1 MDEKPPAFTVTDR
14 RKFTFEGDLRD
25 GEIAPSENQ
34 TAKNSEPR
42 ATASEP
48 AAETAP
54 KAAKVVS
61 MPRREPE
68 AAEDTVPEPS
78 AALHEAAFGSEAE
91 EEPPAPITAEESA
104 EQHAA
109 YQASSQQLDDMLK
122 QANPGM
128 QASGPV
134 VFDHVVQSIYL
145 SAMIAMGAGTEPGQ
159 KPRIDI
165 LGARQS
171 IDMLSVLQEKTK
183 GNLTEREQTLLQSAL
198 FELRMMFL
206 ELTNAI
212 SKAAHQPPPGQ
223 K

>member
-14 RKFTFEGDLRD
+14 RKFTFDGDLRD
-25 GEIAPSENQ
+25 GETAPSEKHAEQ
-34 TAKNSEPR
+34 RSTAREDAP
-42 ATASEP
+42 E
-48 AAETAP
+48 AAA

-68 AAEDTVPEPS
+68 P
-78 AALHEAAFGSEAE
+78 EAASKPETPAADWKSVTD

-206 ELTNAI
+206 EITNAI